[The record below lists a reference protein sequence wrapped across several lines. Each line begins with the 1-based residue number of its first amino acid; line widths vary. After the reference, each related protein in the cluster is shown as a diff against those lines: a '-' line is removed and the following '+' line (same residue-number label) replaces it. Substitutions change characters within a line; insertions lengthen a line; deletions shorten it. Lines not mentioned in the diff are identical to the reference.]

1 MIKIQSVYRD
11 LKCIITNGSEISD
24 ETLELIKE
32 YSKKYEIILFL
43 DPDFPGE
50 RIRSKILEIVPNAK
64 NLYIKKE
71 LCISNNKKKV
81 GVEHAS
87 LSDIKE
93 ALDSILNKSAKK
105 NNPVITILDLYNLNI
120 VGNKK
125 LREYISKELN
135 IGNPNNKTLIKRLNS
150 LDISYEDLER
160 IIGQYNG

>member
-11 LKCIITNGSEISD
+11 LKCIITNGSEISN

-64 NLYIKKE
+64 NVYIKKE

-87 LSDIKE
+87 FSDIKE

-105 NNPVITILDLYNLNI
+105 NNPDITILDLYNLNI